1 VCTPSWPIDI
11 SFERTYGVHARALEN
26 ILTEVQHRFHTVICS
41 SMHVHLDEDNCLE
54 IIAIR
59 GPTNDVRDLTAALQT
74 QKGVKQLKLTI
85 ITP

>member
-1 VCTPSWPIDI
+1 VWRLYWPIDI
-11 SFERTYGVHARALEN
+11 SFEGSYGVYGY
-26 ILTEVQHRFHTVICS
+26 
-41 SMHVHLDEDNCLE
+41 LDEDNCLE